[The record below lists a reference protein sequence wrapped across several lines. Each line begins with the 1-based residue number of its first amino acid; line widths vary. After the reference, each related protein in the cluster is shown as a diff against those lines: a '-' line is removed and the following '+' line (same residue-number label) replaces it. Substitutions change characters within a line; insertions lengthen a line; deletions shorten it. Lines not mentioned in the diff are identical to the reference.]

1 MDDRSVRTCPKCG
14 ALITP
19 QLDRCR
25 SCKTYLHGTA
35 LEGFLVEHLLPPQLR
50 ASPGT
55 GLIALIVG
63 LFFVFQALV
72 AGPAQVFSFSP
83 YSLRV
88 LGALF
93 GPDIVLGEGWRF
105 VTSMFAHG
113 GLLHLGFNLY
123 ALTIIGPVIEEL
135 LDRKKMWVVYFASGV
150 LSMMASYAWNVEING
165 NLFSS
170 SVGASGAISGL
181 IGAAISGGRRAGPR
195 GAALV
200 KVCARWA
207 IYMVLFGLLIPGI
220 DNAAH
225 GGGFLVGLGLG
236 QVLPLGLTKSV
247 AANRALSVLMLG
259 VFAGIV
265 LCFAAMLNELRSG
278 PGSLADD
285 AYPSSFF
292 FITVREGA
300 EWEQSSQY
308 LAVQDCESALRED
321 EPDAVEACR
330 FAVRAHPHPVTY
342 RMLARAHRDAGNQ
355 QALEELRPVL
365 ERLR

>member
-25 SCKTYLHGTA
+25 VCGTYLHGTA
-35 LEGFLVEHLLPPQLR
+35 FEGFLVEHLLPPQLR

-55 GLIALIVG
+55 GLIALLIG
-63 LFFVFQALV
+63 LFFVFQSLV
-72 AGPAQVFSFSP
+72 AGPIQVFSFSP
-83 YSLRV
+83 YSLRA
-88 LGALF
+88 LGGLF
-93 GPDIVLGEGWRF
+93 GPDIVMGEWWRF

-123 ALTIIGPVIEEL
+123 ALTIIGPVVEQL
-135 LDRKKMWVVYFASGV
+135 FDRKKMWTLYVASGV
-150 LSMMASYAWNVEING
+150 LSMVASYTWNVEVNG
-165 NLFSS
+165 QLFSA

-181 IGAAISGGRRAGPR
+181 IGATIAGGRREGPR
-195 GAALV
+195 GAILV
-200 KVCARWA
+200 RICARWA
-207 IYMVLFGLLIPGI
+207 LYMVIFGLLVPGI

-225 GGGFLVGLGLG
+225 AGGFLAGLGLG
-236 QVLPLGLTKSV
+236 QIVPLGLTKSV

-265 LCFAAMLNELRSG
+265 FCFAAMFDGLRRG

-285 AYPSSFF
+285 AYPSSFLF
-292 FITVREGA
+292 LTLRKGTD
-300 EWEQSSQY
+300 WDQSTQY
-308 LAVQDCESALRED
+308 LAIQDCESALRGEA
-321 EPDAVEACR
+321 DAVEACR

-342 RMLARAHRDAGNQ
+342 QMLARAYREAGNEK
-355 QALEELRPVL
+355 AVDRLRPVL
-365 ERLR
+365 RRLR